1 MELWPCGCISCWIST
16 YIDHSGCLCLRL
28 TYSYFFLH
36 IAQPQ
41 GSVWTWLLA
50 EFWPLFTF
58 FFCPGPANSCVCTG
72 LYACPDTHCSC
83 RANIVPHAEYI
94 TGSQLLTKEVSF
106 TLLRAWSATSQ
117 RAPRCVCVCVCVC
130 VHIVCD
136 GGLTASSTHTGIF
149 FSSPFYSQWAWV
161 TFAEVWVTRR
171 IFSCFFFSKWLD
183 VSCLCVCVCVC
194 VCEPRRLLDQQKM
207 SFQAH

>member
-117 RAPRCVCVCVCVC
+117 RAPRCVCVCSHCLRRWP
-130 VHIVCD
+130 H
-136 GGLTASSTHTGIF
+136 SQQHTH
-149 FSSPFYSQWAWV
+149 WH
-161 TFAEVWVTRR
+161 
-171 IFSCFFFSKWLD
+171 FFFFPFLLT
-183 VSCLCVCVCVC
+183 VSLSDICRGVS
-194 VCEPRRLLDQQKM
+194 DTQN
-207 SFQAH
+207 F